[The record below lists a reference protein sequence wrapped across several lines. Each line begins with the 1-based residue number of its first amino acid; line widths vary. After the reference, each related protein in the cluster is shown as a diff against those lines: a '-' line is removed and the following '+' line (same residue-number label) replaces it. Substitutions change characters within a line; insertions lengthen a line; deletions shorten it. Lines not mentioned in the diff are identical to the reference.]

1 MPKFC
6 LCVFFRSFLIGEKK
20 HINKILPKIPGQSR
34 ENFVYVFFFYVFFSL
49 PKARVHA
56 KGVVLCE
63 RTCFCLLSM
72 LIRLPLPQCFCPRG
86 RKLRPRSEKN
96 SDQNS
101 DHPRLCI
108 YWGKEKLR
116 PWSEF
121 LGRENSDHGLS
132 FGCFWGRGR
141 RGGSQSR
148 ASISAPVQRFKN
160 LSKQAFRKNPSN

>member
-1 MPKFC
+1 MRPGKNAAC
-6 LCVFFRSFLIGEKK
+6 HYEKAETLRFLLRAQK
-20 HINKILPKIPGQSR
+20 
-34 ENFVYVFFFYVFFSL
+34 
-49 PKARVHA
+49 
-56 KGVVLCE
+56 
-63 RTCFCLLSM
+63 SM

-86 RKLRPRSEKN
+86 RKLRPWSEEN

-101 DHPRLCI
+101 DHSRLCI

-141 RGGSQSR
+141 RGGSQKNAALFWRFFLRS
-148 ASISAPVQRFKN
+148 SVDFSAIFCRRTLRFCALRFEN
-160 LSKQAFRKNPSN
+160 AAICLRWRLFWGP

>member
-1 MPKFC
+1 MIVPP
-6 LCVFFRSFLIGEKK
+6 SK
-20 HINKILPKIPGQSR
+20 H
-34 ENFVYVFFFYVFFSL
+34 V
-49 PKARVHA
+49 
-56 KGVVLCE
+56 
-63 RTCFCLLSM
+63 SM

-86 RKLRPRSEKN
+86 RKLRPWSEKN

-141 RGGSQSR
+141 RGRSQCDQRENINVAANNKQVALRTGFGRVWMGVVCKRAKVLVSEDEDITEIPKIRGR
-148 ASISAPVQRFKN
+148 ASS
-160 LSKQAFRKNPSN
+160 SKCQTLKFLKL